1 MAFPLRFNV
10 PPEWCDWLFVQWILL
25 CKCLWWIWV
34 EERIDNDNS
43 EMNSLSNFSSYEKIP
58 WIFQFD
64 TPCFAIGHFYN
75 HHWKLKSFI
84 ASDQDE
90 VIGIRFTPPPRI
102 VKKKKK
108 KVLRQNIW
116 NNFLPPTQDIGHQ
129 AMKKSD
135 PLETEK
141 KEHPMIAP
149 AYCPEIIS
157 SLWYGEIEPRW
168 RQADPSSW
176 EDEA

>member
-58 WIFQFD
+58 WIFQFE

-108 KVLRQNIW
+108 SFKTKYMKQLSPSHPRHWTSSNEKEWSLRDRKKRTPCDCPSLLPW
-116 NNFLPPTQDIGHQ
+116 NNF
-129 AMKKSD
+129 
-135 PLETEK
+135 
-141 KEHPMIAP
+141 
-149 AYCPEIIS
+149 
-157 SLWYGEIEPRW
+157 
-168 RQADPSSW
+168 
-176 EDEA
+176 